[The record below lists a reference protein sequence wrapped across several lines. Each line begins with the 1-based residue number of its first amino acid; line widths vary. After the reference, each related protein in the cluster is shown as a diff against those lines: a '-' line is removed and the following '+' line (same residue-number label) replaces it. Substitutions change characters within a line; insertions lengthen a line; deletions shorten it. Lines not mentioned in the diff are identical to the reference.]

1 MARKISMQEAAE
13 LYGVSLVTI
22 RRRIYDGTLPASRI
36 GDRLIRIDVDDLE
49 RAFSSPVVEA

>member
-1 MARKISMQEAAE
+1 MQEAAR
-13 LYGVSLVTI
+13 LYKVSEVTI

-49 RAFSSPVVEA
+49 KAFSTPVVEA

>member
-1 MARKISMQEAAE
+1 MAQKISMQEAAR
-13 LYGVSLVTI
+13 LYKVSEVTI

-49 RAFSSPVVEA
+49 KAFSTPVVEA